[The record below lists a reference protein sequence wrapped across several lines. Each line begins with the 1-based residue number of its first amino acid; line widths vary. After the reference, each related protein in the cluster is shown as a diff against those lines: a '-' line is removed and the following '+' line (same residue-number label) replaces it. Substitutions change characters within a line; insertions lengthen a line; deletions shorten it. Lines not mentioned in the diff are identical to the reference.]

1 MKQMRVMR
9 GALALQTAI
18 FLAAVSIHFG
28 LLFQGYSHRAAG
40 TAESI
45 IAVVLLAA
53 LVVTLISPSRAR
65 VVAIAAQSFG
75 ILGVVVGLFTI
86 AIGIGPRTGLDLG
99 LHALMLI
106 TLIAGL
112 IIAIQSKTRPVG
124 AS

>member
-1 MKQMRVMR
+1 M
-9 GALALQTAI
+9 T
-18 FLAAVSIHFG
+18 
-28 LLFQGYSHRAAG
+28 LL
-40 TAESI
+40 
-45 IAVVLLAA
+45 
-53 LVVTLISPSRAR
+53 SPSRAR
-65 VVAIAAQSFG
+65 LVAIAAQSFG